1 MEKFQEY
8 LDVENSGLRF
18 SQSPTSYIFMLDSVI
33 FLLKVHNS
41 VKAKKSENSSACRHQ
56 KYIYKNV
63 HKMQHLLNFVRRRQL
78 IDLFNLIG
86 TAFPTWIPHLREHQM
101 TWLL

>member
-1 MEKFQEY
+1 MEKFQKY

-18 SQSPTSYIFMLDSVI
+18 SQSPSSYIFKLDSVI
-33 FLLKVHNS
+33 FLLKVHKS

-63 HKMQHLLNFVRRRQL
+63 HKNAALAKLCTEEL

-101 TWLL
+101 T